1 MVGSRC
7 KVKNSIKQGLI
18 DYVRS
23 KIECKYMNDFGDV
36 VILATEEYRLKT
48 NSKQMGFMVFHSQGE
63 DLRIDIIGGGGG
75 IGLLGFSWGTE
86 SSFISKVRLII
97 HDYAREF
104 NGDFVDL
111 AKENHI

>member
-1 MVGSRC
+1 MVGARC

-23 KIECKYMNDFGDV
+23 KIECKYMNEFGDV
-36 VILATEEYRLKT
+36 VILATEEYRFRT
-48 NSKQMGFMVFHSQGE
+48 NSKQMGFMVFHSLGK

-75 IGLLGFSWGTE
+75 VGLFGFSWGTE

-97 HDYAREF
+97 YDYAHEF

-111 AKENHI
+111 ANES